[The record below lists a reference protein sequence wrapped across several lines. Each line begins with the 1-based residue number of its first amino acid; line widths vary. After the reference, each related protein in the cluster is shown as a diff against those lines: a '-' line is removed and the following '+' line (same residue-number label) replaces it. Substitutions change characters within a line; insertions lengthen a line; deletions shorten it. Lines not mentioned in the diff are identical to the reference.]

1 MEFIA
6 LKAQYRALKNEIDE
20 SISKVLE
27 GGDFIQGEYVKT
39 FEKELAEYIGV
50 KHAISCSDGTAAL
63 QLIFM
68 AYNLGKDDAVFCP
81 DMTFIASIEP
91 ACLLGVTP
99 VFCDI
104 NPKTYNISPESL
116 EMQIV
121 AVKEEGKLAPK
132 AVIAVDFLGN
142 PAEYD
147 EIKRITDKYGLLL
160 IEDAAQ
166 GIGASYRGKK
176 CGSLG
181 DIAATSFFPSKPLGC
196 YGDGGAVF
204 TNDDEIA
211 ERLKS
216 LRVHG
221 KGVDKYHNIQIGINS
236 RLDTIQAG
244 ILRVKLKHLEEEISI
259 RQEIAQ
265 KYREELSDIYEVPYV
280 SENSIS
286 AYAQFSIKPGERLLK
301 KGITR
306 ERCMD
311 ALKEKGIPSI
321 LYYPVPLHLLPVF
334 KAINNYYD
342 SFTNAINYSENHL
355 GIPFS
360 PYISDCEQEMVIRT
374 LKEMGQC

>member
-39 FEKELAEYIGV
+39 FEEELAEYIGV
-50 KHAISCSDGTAAL
+50 KHVISCSDGTAAL

-68 AYNLGKDDAVFCP
+68 AYNLGKDDVVFCP

-116 EMQIV
+116 ERQIL
-121 AVKEEGKLAPK
+121 AVKEEGKLIPR
-132 AVIAVDFLGN
+132 AVVAVDFLGN
-142 PAEYD
+142 PAEFD
-147 EIKRITDKYGLLL
+147 EIRKITNKYDLLL

-166 GIGASYRGKK
+166 GIGASYKGKK

-211 ERLKS
+211 EKLKS

-221 KGVDKYHNIQIGINS
+221 KGIDKYHNIQIGINS

-244 ILRVKLKHLEEEISI
+244 ILRVKLKHLEEEIGI
-259 RQEIAQ
+259 RQDIAR
-265 KYREELSDIYEVPYV
+265 KYWEGLSDIYEIPFV
-280 SENSIS
+280 SEGSIS
-286 AYAQFSIKPGERLLK
+286 AYAQFSIKPSERLQK
-301 KGITR
+301 IGITR
-306 ERCMD
+306 EGCME
-311 ALKEKGIPSI
+311 ALKTKGIPSI

-334 KAINNYYD
+334 ASINSYSETFAN
-342 SFTNAINYSENHL
+342 TIEYSENHL

-360 PYISDCEQEMVIRT
+360 PYITHDEQENVIKT
-374 LKEMGQC
+374 LMEIGQN